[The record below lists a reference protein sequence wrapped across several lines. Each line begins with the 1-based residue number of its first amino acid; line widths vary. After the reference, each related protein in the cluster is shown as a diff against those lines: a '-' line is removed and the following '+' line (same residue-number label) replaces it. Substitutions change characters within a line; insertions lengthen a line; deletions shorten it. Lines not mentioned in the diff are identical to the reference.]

1 MNTIYEKNPKNWIW
15 RFQTIDSYKAL
26 SNWQQRVFDILFLM
40 MVNGTKKSN
49 EQFSQL
55 FNCSLTY
62 WKETLKAFVDN
73 KLLESNC
80 KQVFNKELGHV
91 MTTERILILNR
102 NTFTFLVIIQKRFY
116 LFFWIKF
123 QKTRYFYFL
132 TIRQTKKWIIE
143 ILGR

>member
-102 NTFTFLVIIQKRFY
+102 NTFAYLYKNLGEDKIHRAIGFY
-116 LFFWIKF
+116 LARVDPEEDSDKN
-123 QKTRYFYFL
+123 
-132 TIRQTKKWIIE
+132 E
-143 ILGR
+143 